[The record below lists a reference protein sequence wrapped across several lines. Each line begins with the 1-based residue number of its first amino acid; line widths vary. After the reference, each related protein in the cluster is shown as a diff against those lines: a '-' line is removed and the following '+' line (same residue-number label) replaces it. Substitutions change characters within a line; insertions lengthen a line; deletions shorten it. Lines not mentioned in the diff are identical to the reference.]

1 MQALNR
7 EELFELAD
15 AAIEATLTDA
25 QVARLEHLVLTD
37 DTARSVYAEYV
48 SLSAALRISQGAP
61 VLNLSSSVPQF
72 AAPETSST
80 LESNRWVLNR
90 WVTWPAGVLALAMSL
105 GIAFTLWFYLQQPR
119 ETVAMLVE
127 TKGCMWGSGTLPT
140 EVGAQLTP
148 GRLRLESGL
157 ARIVFSS
164 GAELQLESPA
174 DLELVSSMKCIV
186 RTGKL
191 VAHVPPSAKGFV
203 VETPSS
209 VITDFGTEFGVSV
222 GHDES
227 AVVQVFEG
235 RVDTLHRRSG
245 RTEVMFEGST
255 LRFGQ
260 KEYGPYGD
268 IEPSVAYRGTTA
280 HPRLQE
286 WIQITTA
293 HGRGQDAFVQRQE
306 IPDVDRDKGLLLVK
320 LPYPK
325 FVYVDA
331 ELWERRAYL
340 GFDLSDVAN
349 KEIAAAELSL
359 CFAPTGLG
367 FSSRVPDA
375 TFKVYGVKD
384 GPEDEWNEAE
394 LRWNNAP
401 ACGTMSKS
409 PDETKLVLLG
419 SFFIPQG
426 EESATVVVSDKA
438 LSEFLNAD
446 SNQLVT
452 MLVVRETAGTG
463 NSDLVHGFASRR
475 HPSLPPPTLRL
486 SLSEK

>member
-1 MQALNR
+1 MQTLDR

-37 DTARSVYAEYV
+37 ASARKVYAEYV

-61 VLNLSSSVPQF
+61 VLNLSSPAPQF
-72 AAPETSST
+72 ATAGTNST
-80 LESNRWVLNR
+80 AGSNRWVLNR

-105 GIAFTLWFYLQQPR
+105 GLAISLWHYLQQPR

-245 RTEVMFEGST
+245 RTEVMFEGSM
-255 LRFGQ
+255 LRFGD

-268 IEPSVAYRGTTA
+268 IEPSVANRDTTTQ
-280 HPRLQE
+280 PRFQK

-306 IPDVDRDKGLLLVK
+306 IPDDDSEKGLLLVK
-320 LPYPK
+320 LPYPQ
-325 FVYVDA
+325 YVDA

-340 GFDLSDVAN
+340 GFDLSDVAK

-367 FSSRVPDA
+367 FSSRIPDA

-384 GPEDEWNEAE
+384 GPEDEWNEAK
-394 LRWNNAP
+394 LKWDNAP
-401 ACGTMSKS
+401 ACGEPSELAN
-409 PDETKLVLLG
+409 ETKLVLLG
-419 SFFIPQG
+419 SFVIPQG
-426 EESATVVVSDKA
+426 EQSTTVVVSGKA
-438 LSEFLNAD
+438 LSEFLNGD

-475 HPSLPPPTLRL
+475 HPTLPPPTLRL
-486 SLSEK
+486 SLNEK